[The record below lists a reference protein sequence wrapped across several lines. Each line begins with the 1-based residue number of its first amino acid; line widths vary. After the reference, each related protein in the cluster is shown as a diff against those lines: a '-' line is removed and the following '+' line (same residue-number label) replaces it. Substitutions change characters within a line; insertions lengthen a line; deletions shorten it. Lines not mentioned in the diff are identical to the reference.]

1 VELLLLLISI
11 IIFSCVIGFFV
22 MAFWFHPEVADTTG
36 ATEVV
41 KQNLLEN
48 LGKGVGSVASPDK
61 LENAD
66 LKTEVKKISSNR
78 FTGQEKVVI
87 VIGVIFL
94 VVKVLIYINRLPED

>member
-66 LKTEVKKISSNR
+66 LKTEVKKNKFKSFYRSRKSCYCDWCYILSSK
-78 FTGQEKVVI
+78 GI
-87 VIGVIFL
+87 DL
-94 VVKVLIYINRLPED
+94 H